1 MSAQPDQ
8 ALRRDDCSTPNEGP
22 FLATNVFVVEV
33 FGKIISQEDR
43 PDDNKGPNVG
53 MQGEWHFFSG

>member
-53 MQGEWHFFSG
+53 M